1 MQSNGLI
8 KMNKTQKSVYF
19 WNMVGNLAAAAVSVL
34 YLLIVS
40 RFSNAKTADD
50 FSMAYAIGNLWV
62 VIGLFQVR
70 NYQGTD
76 IKESHSFTAYLLAR
90 GYTLTLMVAT
100 ILPYLLFSQ
109 YQSSYELVL
118 LVILYRVSDVIS
130 DLFQGF
136 FQQRDRLDIAGKNM
150 TIRYTTSTLV
160 LAFSL
165 AIGKHLPLALS
176 LMAITNLT
184 LVFLLD
190 CRQAQKLH
198 AAKPHALFIKSLHQ
212 DALSILR
219 TCFPLF
225 INGFLL
231 TYIFNEPKQVIEVGL
246 AQGNLSTGI
255 QRDFSILFMPVFFM
269 SLCVLIV
276 RPLITNLA
284 KLWYQQNYPQFRQIC
299 ILLVLGLFIGGS
311 LVSLLAFAIGTPI
324 LSLLF
329 GVDLTSHNLTLG
341 ILVFSGILYSL
352 AIVFENLI
360 TIFRQQKILV
370 FVYLLLFIFSRI
382 ITSPFISHYQLSGA
396 AISFLLTMMI
406 YTLAMGLL
414 TIYLYSKGKKNV

>member
-1 MQSNGLI
+1 
-8 KMNKTQKSVYF
+8 MNNTQKSVYF

-76 IKESHSFTAYLLAR
+76 IKEGHSFAAYLLAR
-90 GYTLTLMVAT
+90 IYSLTLMVAT
-100 ILPYLLFSQ
+100 ILPYLLLTQ

-118 LVILYRVSDVIS
+118 LVILYRVGDVIS

-136 FQQRDRLDIAGKNM
+136 FQQRDRLDLAGKHM
-150 TIRYTTSTLV
+150 TIRYTASTFV
-160 LAFSL
+160 LTTSL
-165 AIGKHLPLALS
+165 AIGKHLPLALA

-190 CRQAQKLH
+190 RRQAQKLH
-198 AAKPHALFIKSLHQ
+198 PTKPYSLFETSLHK
-212 DALSILR
+212 DAYTILHA
-219 TCFPLF
+219 CFPLF

-231 TYIFNEPKQVIEVGL
+231 TYIFNEPKQVIETGL
-246 AQGNLSTGI
+246 ADGRLMTGM

-269 SLCVLIV
+269 SLCVLIL
-276 RPLITNLA
+276 RPLITSLA
-284 KLWYQQNYPQFRQIC
+284 KLWYQHSYQEFRQIC
-299 ILLVLGLFIGGS
+299 NRLVLGLFIGGS
-311 LVSLLAFAIGTPI
+311 LISLLAFGIGTPI

-329 GVDLTSHNLTLG
+329 GIDLTSHNLTLG

-382 ITSPFISHYQLSGA
+382 ITSPLIFHYQLLGA
-396 AISFLLTMMI
+396 AISFLLTMTI
-406 YTLAMGLL
+406 YALVMGLL

>member
-1 MQSNGLI
+1 
-8 KMNKTQKSVYF
+8 MNNMQKSVYF
-19 WNMVGNLAAAAVSVL
+19 WNMIGNLAAAAVSVL

-70 NYQGTD
+70 NYHGTD
-76 IKESHSFTAYLLAR
+76 VEEHHSFSAYLLAR
-90 GYTLTLMVAT
+90 GYSLTLMVAT
-100 ILPYLLFSQ
+100 ILPYLRLTH
-109 YQSSYELVL
+109 YQSSYILVL
-118 LVILYRVSDVIS
+118 LIILYRLGDVIS

-136 FQQRDRLDIAGKNM
+136 FQQRNRLDIAGKNM
-150 TIRYTTSTLV
+150 TIRYSASTIVLV
-160 LAFSL
+160 VSL
-165 AIGKHLPLALS
+165 VISNHLPLALT
-176 LMAITNLT
+176 LMAITNLV

-190 CRQAQKLH
+190 SRQAQKLQSFH
-198 AAKPHALFIKSLHQ
+198 PRVLFEKTVHK
-212 DALSILR
+212 DAYTIL
-219 TCFPLF
+219 CNCLPLF

-231 TYIFNEPKQVIEVGL
+231 TYIFNEPKQVIEADL
-246 AQGNLSTGI
+246 AKGNLMSGM

-284 KLWYQQNYPQFRQIC
+284 KLWYQNDYQQFRQIC
-299 ILLVLGLFIGGS
+299 YRLVLGLFIGGG
-311 LVSLLAFAIGTPI
+311 LISLLAFYIGTPV
-324 LSLLF
+324 LSLLY
-329 GVDLTSHNLTLG
+329 GVDLTSHNATLG

-370 FVYLLLFIFSRI
+370 FVYLLLFVFSRV
-382 ITSPFISHYQLSGA
+382 ITTPLIANHQLLGA

-406 YTLAMGLL
+406 YTLIMGLL
-414 TIYLYSKGKKNV
+414 TIYLYFKGKKNV

>member
-1 MQSNGLI
+1 
-8 KMNKTQKSVYF
+8 MNNTQKSVYF

-76 IKESHSFTAYLLAR
+76 IKETHSFAAYLLAR
-90 GYTLTLMVAT
+90 SYSLTLMVAT
-100 ILPYLLFSQ
+100 ILPYLLLTQ
-109 YQSSYELVL
+109 YQSSYELAL
-118 LVILYRVSDVIS
+118 LVILYRVGDVIS

-165 AIGKHLPLALS
+165 AIGKHLPLALA
-176 LMAITNLT
+176 LMATTNLA

-190 CRQAQKLH
+190 CRQAQKLYTT
-198 AAKPHALFIKSLHQ
+198 KLHALFRKSLHK
-212 DALSILR
+212 DAYTILR
-219 TCFPLF
+219 ACFPLF

-231 TYIFNEPKQVIEVGL
+231 TYIFNEPKQVIETGL
-246 AQGNLSTGI
+246 AEGSLVTGM

-269 SLCVLIV
+269 SLCVLIL
-276 RPLITNLA
+276 RPLITSLA
-284 KLWYQQNYPQFRQIC
+284 RLWYQHSYQEFRQIC
-299 ILLVLGLFIGGS
+299 NHLVLGLFIGGS
-311 LVSLLAFAIGTPI
+311 LISLLAFGIGTPI

-329 GVDLTSHNLTLG
+329 GIDLTSHNLTLG

-382 ITSPFISHYQLSGA
+382 ITSPLIFHYQLLGA
-396 AISFLLTMMI
+396 AISFLLTMTI
-406 YTLAMGLL
+406 YALVMGLL